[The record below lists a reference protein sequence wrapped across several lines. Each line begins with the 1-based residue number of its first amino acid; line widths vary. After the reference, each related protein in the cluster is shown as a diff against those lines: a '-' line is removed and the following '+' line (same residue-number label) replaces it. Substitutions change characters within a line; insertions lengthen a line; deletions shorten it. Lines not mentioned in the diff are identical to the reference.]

1 MTSLAPKRV
10 DRPPP
15 TVDAIPDRRRRA
27 VRRAPWSAG
36 RRPTLG
42 LLACLFLLATAL
54 VGPALL
60 PHAPD
65 AVDLETVLQPPAW
78 AEGGGW
84 AHPLG
89 TDQLGRDMLSRLV
102 AGTRISLATALAAVV
117 IAGSVGTLLGVV
129 TGYIGGAVDAVFMR
143 IVDAFLAL
151 PFILMA
157 LAFVSALGTGLGN
170 IIMVMVLTNWARYAR
185 LVRSEV
191 LALKQR
197 DFVLLARVAGVG
209 PAGIVGRH
217 ILPNALNSILIL
229 ATVDVG
235 RAVILE
241 SSLSFLGL
249 GIQPPDTSW
258 GLMLADGRTYMAFA
272 WWLTVLPGLAIVLTV
287 LSANA
292 VGDWLKTILDP
303 REAP

>member
-1 MTSLAPKRV
+1 MTMPISHRLAKPAHIASPRLAWLRSLALRYEQ
-10 DRPPP
+10 PPL
-15 TVDAIPDRRRRA
+15 
-27 VRRAPWSAG
+27 
-36 RRPTLG
+36 LG
-42 LLACLFLLATAL
+42 LGFCALLILTAV
-54 VGPALL
+54 VGPYL
-60 PHAPD
+60 APYARD
-65 AVDLETVLQPPAW
+65 AVDFQAVLMPPAW
-78 AEGGGW
+78 LDGGSW

-89 TDQLGRDMLSRLV
+89 TDQLGRDVLSRLI
-102 AGTRISLATALAAVV
+102 AGTRISLVTALAAVL
-117 IAGSVGTLLGVV
+117 IAGSIGTVLGVLS
-129 TGYIGGAVDAVFMR
+129 GYVGGAVDAVFMR

-170 IIMVMVLTNWARYAR
+170 IVIVMVLTNWARYAR

-191 LALKQR
+191 LALKRR
-197 DFVLLARVAGVG
+197 DFVLLAWIAGVSRRG
-209 PAGIVGRH
+209 VIVRH

-249 GIQPPDTSW
+249 GIQPPDVSW

-272 WWLTVLPGLAIVLTV
+272 WWLTVLPGLAIVAIV
-287 LSANA
+287 LSANT
-292 VGDWLKTILDP
+292 VGDWLKKILDP
-303 REAP
+303 QGKL